1 MLIDVLNTEVQ
12 GKKDTTYIIDE
23 NLAIKLCFIQSGSF
37 NKNEGEP
44 ILKLIGN
51 VVPVDGMNVAE
62 SVAVRIDY
70 DDIMVS
76 FLSKKS
82 LSREKQRHF

>member
-1 MLIDVLNTEVQ
+1 
-12 GKKDTTYIIDE
+12 
-23 NLAIKLCFIQSGSF
+23 
-37 NKNEGEP
+37 
-44 ILKLIGN
+44 
-51 VVPVDGMNVAE
+51 MNVAE